1 MLPLRI
7 VETDRPDFEEPV
19 VELWREDDFVGM
31 IFWDGEEALVQ
42 IYPDHDGDV
51 YDIEINDLL
60 RVLDV
65 AIRIVTP
72 EEAIDDDGSYL
83 PQYSAEPEGSWD
95 NEHPATAALTG
106 EFDAQVVFR
115 TEDGEGFFD
124 IPTALELV
132 ARCEELDLAVIEAD
146 GFDREGSVLIP
157 RPELSIAIASP
168 PGLDW
173 GVQRAAANAQVR
185 SALESWPARPTLVAA
200 LAIQQPDG
208 ETFVA

>member
-115 TEDGEGFFD
+115 TEDGEGFGNLDHGSDMIIMICRRRLIQNHFQTHGPVVLTGRVEGCAID
-124 IPTALELV
+124 LPESSFEL
-132 ARCEELDLAVIEAD
+132 
-146 GFDREGSVLIP
+146 
-157 RPELSIAIASP
+157 
-168 PGLDW
+168 
-173 GVQRAAANAQVR
+173 
-185 SALESWPARPTLVAA
+185 
-200 LAIQQPDG
+200 IQP
-208 ETFVA
+208 